1 MLIAKIIYE
10 KMAMPHHL
18 SIANAKSSSPRRP
31 GHGWVNRSAKPD
43 KASNVTALTKTSLVY
58 SDLRARILCGDLE
71 PGKRLVIRRIAER
84 HGVSDIPVREALRLL
99 EKDNLIKCHPYGS
112 AFVREASD
120 DEIYEIFFIRGLL
133 ESAATQLCVNF
144 VSGVTLRRLEVLCE
158 KMEKCTVAKDIGSY
172 SKLNREFHRT
182 IFNALPFTKLTNQI
196 EDLWQSYGWLQ
207 LTFRFQPGRMAES
220 NQEHARIVYALRKR
234 SMAAAGR
241 AAFEHKQN
249 ARRAFVAARKRS
261 RGKLANALTGSDPI
275 VEEIEMLCDLW
286 QETQWLADVR
296 PAGVSGRVASMTRR
310 LSRNHVNGKAKNGS
324 TKAKPKGLNR

>member
-1 MLIAKIIYE
+1 VPQPQSTAK
-10 KMAMPHHL
+10 P
-18 SIANAKSSSPRRP
+18 KSPSPSRRP
-31 GHGWVNRSAKPD
+31 DHARVSSGSTEPD
-43 KASNVTALTKTSLVY
+43 KAPNVTALTKTSLVY
-58 SDLRARILCGDLE
+58 SDLRARILSGDLE

-84 HGVSDIPVREALRLL
+84 HHVSDIPVREALRLL

-112 AFVREASD
+112 AFVREATD

-158 KMEKCTVAKDIGSY
+158 KMEQCTVAKDIDSY

-220 NQEHARIVYALRKR
+220 NQEHAMIVDALRSR

-249 ARRAFVAARKRS
+249 ARRAFIEARKRS
-261 RGKLANALTGSDPI
+261 RGKLANASPGSDTI
-275 VEEIEMLCDLW
+275 VEEIEVLCDLW

-296 PAGVSGRVASMTRR
+296 PSGVAGPVAATTGRLGRGRA
-310 LSRNHVNGKAKNGS
+310 NGKGKNGS
-324 TKAKPKGLNR
+324 AKSQRQSRNR